1 MLLIVKNKQNV
12 IWIKPNGAID
22 TTDFSAS
29 LSALGAVK
37 TVTGLPPE
45 GRCFIFSP
53 EECVGSGIFYGTLE
67 IKDADGKVYRTYM
80 PGFKMITEAEAY
92 QAAKNQTINLS
103 LSQQFR
109 GTGGGGG
116 GGGGD
121 YPTRAEVQEMIDE
134 AISDIGQVIVQT
146 EKIPVINP
154 DGSTSE
160 ITLAAVAQLMV
171 DAESTYL
178 KGHVLDEDS
187 NIEPDDGIL
196 YLDNVKTITP

>member
-134 AISDIGQVIVQT
+134 AISDIGQTIIQT
-146 EKIPVINP
+146 EEVPVVMP
-154 DGSTSE
+154 DGSTGT
-160 ITLAAVAQLMV
+160 ITLAQVAQMGV
-171 DAESTYL
+171 DAESIYM
-178 KGHVLDEDS
+178 KGYVVDEDS
-187 NIEPDDGIL
+187 DPAPDDGTL
-196 YLDNVKTITP
+196 YLSNVKIHT